1 METKMETET
10 FTKTF
15 TGTIVE
21 VTYQKSVIH
30 PDGDPVEL
38 RLRVPGGIGIGSIS
52 EECVLRN
59 AHKLADLETVFYMKL

>member
-1 METKMETET
+1 MET
-10 FTKTF
+10 FTKTYS
-15 TGTIVE
+15 GVVE
-21 VTYQKSVIH
+21 VVYRKSVTN

-38 RLRVPGGIGIGSIS
+38 LLRVPGGIGIGSIS